1 MIGNLQRG
9 SVLSLL
15 LTLIFISTIT
25 AQTGTKETFFNEK
38 NYISE
43 NSLKSAEK
51 SNFFPVKNKPF
62 NYFSEDK
69 SPEKQIDK
77 NIKETRDADYWNHL
91 RGEKQWNVETGFS
104 PHQPTFMSGR
114 KEYDTTGRKF
124 GLLSLRWGR
133 VIGTAKGVTYEYQVE
148 VTPVAAAFKNEVA
161 NPEYVDRQTTPN
173 VAPTLRETTY
183 GFAVMPAGFRFLFMP
198 KKRLKPFIAAHAGFI
213 FFKKPVPLPVSTSYD
228 FVGDFGGGL
237 QYQIKRDRAVSF
249 GYRYYHI
256 SNINIGEMNPGYNAN
271 VFYVGYSFFYK

>member
-1 MIGNLQRG
+1 MVVNLQRG
-9 SVLSLL
+9 SVLLL
-15 LTLIFISTIT
+15 LILIFISKIT
-25 AQTGTKETFFNEK
+25 AQTGAKENLFDEK
-38 NYISE
+38 NYTSE
-43 NSLKSAEK
+43 KSLKPDEK
-51 SNFFPVKNKPF
+51 SEISPVKNKPF
-62 NYFSEDK
+62 NYFNEDK
-69 SPEKQIDK
+69 SPENRTDK
-77 NIKETRDADYWNHL
+77 NTKEKREADYWLHQ

-104 PHQPTFMSGR
+104 PLQPTFMSGR
-114 KEYDTTGRKF
+114 KEYDTDGRKF

-148 VTPVAAAFKNEVA
+148 VAPVAAAFKNEVA

-173 VAPTLRETTY
+173 VAPTIRETTY

-198 KKRLKPFIAAHAGFI
+198 RKRLKPFIAAHAGFI
-213 FFKKPVPLPVSTSYD
+213 FFKKPVPLPQSTSYD
-228 FVGDFGGGL
+228 FIGDFGGGL
-237 QYQIKRDRAVSF
+237 QYQIKRDRALSF

>member
-1 MIGNLQRG
+1 MIENLQRC
-9 SVLSLL
+9 SVLLL
-15 LTLIFISTIT
+15 LLVLVFISKIT

-43 NSLKSAEK
+43 NSLKPSEQL
-51 SNFFPVKNKPF
+51 NFFPVKNKPF
-62 NYFSEDK
+62 NYFNEDK

-77 NIKETRDADYWNHL
+77 NIEETRDADYWNHL
-91 RGEKQWNVETGFS
+91 RGEKQWNVEAGFS

-133 VIGTAKGVTYEYQVE
+133 VIGTAKGVTYEYQIE

-173 VAPTLRETTY
+173 VATTIRETTY
-183 GFAVMPAGFRFLFMP
+183 GFAIMPAGFRFLFMP

-213 FFKKPVPLPVSTSYD
+213 FFKKPVPLPVSTNYD

>member
-1 MIGNLQRG
+1 MMVNLRRG
-9 SVLSLL
+9 SVLPML
-15 LTLIFISTIT
+15 LTLVFISKIT
-25 AQTGTKETFFNEK
+25 AQTAPKDDFLNER
-38 NYISE
+38 NHISE
-43 NSLKSAEK
+43 NSLKAAEK
-51 SNFFPVKNKPF
+51 PNSFPIKNKPF
-62 NYFSEDK
+62 NYFNEVK
-69 SPEKQIDK
+69 SPVKDKEKNVEEPREED
-77 NIKETRDADYWNHL
+77 DWNL
-91 RGEKQWNVETGFS
+91 RRGEKQWNVEAGFS
-104 PHQPTFMSGR
+104 PMQPTFLSGR

-124 GLLSLRWGR
+124 GLLSVRWGR

-173 VAPTLRETTY
+173 IAPTIRETTY
-183 GFAVMPAGFRFLFMP
+183 GFAVMPVGFRFLFMP
-198 KKRLKPFIAAHAGFI
+198 KKRLKPFIATHAGFI
-213 FFKKPVPLPVSTSYD
+213 FFKKPVPLPESTSYD

-256 SNINIGEMNPGYNAN
+256 SNINIGAMNPGYNAN